1 MSRNEFIQACIKND
15 KNARHQLIEQHYGYL
30 MGLCRRYAKSNGQAE
45 TFFNQAFIEIFKHLP
60 EYQDTENIEDWIKK
74 TFLKSVIYQLKSNR
88 TEYYITTTTRIEEK
102 KGNTDLFQQNEEE
115 DPNSLLVEDYIKALH
130 ELLISTRPGAQSTK
144 HELRKEFKFDRFDK
158 RETSP
163 STYGHTTKK
172 TPVIRNEG
180 PSFGFMMEDR
190 NSYSKIPTHLVSAS
204 NQPH

>member
-115 DPNSLLVEDYIKALH
+115 DPNSLLVEDYIKALQKMPCSFRAVFNLHVIENYDLKHTADLLEISEESAKNTLERARH
-130 ELLISTRPGAQSTK
+130 E
-144 HELRKEFKFDRFDK
+144 F
-158 RETSP
+158 
-163 STYGHTTKK
+163 
-172 TPVIRNEG
+172 
-180 PSFGFMMEDR
+180 
-190 NSYSKIPTHLVSAS
+190 SKIVKLKL
-204 NQPH
+204 QGY